1 VTTNGAGTRLVSH
14 YVHTVHAVLSATV
27 GNDQPCRMIC
37 HAKLRLRGSI
47 TFGKLLQLHLMRQND
62 PTAKALVFSQFVG
75 TIEWLKVKLEE
86 QGFGYRTISGSM
98 SLQQRSKV
106 ISALSAEP
114 SSIAWLIRS
123 ANAVLS
129 LLKSHHQVAC
139 EAYTKA
145 VDSIACLEHDMEHSA
160 AYA

>member
-1 VTTNGAGTRLVSH
+1 
-14 YVHTVHAVLSATV
+14 
-27 GNDQPCRMIC
+27 M
-37 HAKLRLRGSI
+37 
-47 TFGKLLQLHLMRQND
+47 LLQLHLMRQND

-75 TIEWLKVKLEE
+75 TVEWLKVKLEE

-129 LLKSHHQVAC
+129 LLKSHRQVAC
-139 EAYTKA
+139 KAYTKA
-145 VDSIACLEHDMEHSA
+145 VDSIACLEH
-160 AYA
+160 YA